1 MAKHLYMLIGAAPDE
16 LVSVLVASM
25 TIGRLGSDSLDMST
39 CSDAASVFEFLNAEY
54 ALEHAAV
61 EFNFLAGLLGFATM
75 VAIRAWTSFACPTF
89 AKIAVCTVAAA
100 VFVMLSFAD
109 FAQERSFGA
118 VGVRFISLL
127 VQRAWQ
133 TRSLLLTAG
142 LVTAGYGLYFFVKD
156 LPVFVAMLVGKM

>member
-1 MAKHLYMLIGAAPDE
+1 MLTHFTTADDIE
-16 LVSVLVASM
+16 IV
-25 TIGRLGSDSLDMST
+25 TIS
-39 CSDAASVFEFLNAEY
+39 AASV
-54 ALEHAAV
+54 
-61 EFNFLAGLLGFATM
+61 
-75 VAIRAWTSFACPTF
+75 
-89 AKIAVCTVAAA
+89 
-100 VFVMLSFAD
+100 
-109 FAQERSFGA
+109 A